1 MTTSTLDLAVTSST
15 KAALKVTAK
24 TQVVLN
30 DKQKR
35 AQKARIKA
43 RASNT
48 TNFLTTLVNEREQWQ
63 QNAYTK
69 SNDELYGL
77 LAKCYASFKEMCE
90 DTDDAEVMRK
100 QFDAY
105 VESKGI
111 VFKKSTH
118 KLVKIVKCVFGE
130 TDKRRI
136 STYGIVLRTAL
147 AKNLA
152 ASDVANFIKQSG
164 GVQEIKLARTNA
176 LTTKAKAEIAQQTV
190 GMHVLGELS
199 NSDVAN
205 EMDASEIGQLVV
217 FVATQKANGT
227 FVINAATNSAT
238 AVNVALAAYYSKNK
252 KAVANTQAENDAASN
267 EETFEAALEAAA
279 A

>member
-1 MTTSTLDLAVTSST
+1 MLYFNVAANDTVTTKD
-15 KAALKVTAK
+15 
-24 TQVVLN
+24 VLN

-35 AQKARIKA
+35 AQKAQIKA
-43 RASNT
+43 RVKNT
-48 TNFLTTLVNEREQWQ
+48 TNFLTTLVSEREQWQ

-69 SNDELYGL
+69 SNEELYAL
-77 LAKCYASFKEMCE
+77 LAKCYASFKAMCE
-90 DTDDAEVMRK
+90 DTEDAEVMRK

-147 AKNLA
+147 ANNLA
-152 ASDVANFIKQSG
+152 ADDVADFIKQSG
-164 GVQEIKLARTNA
+164 GVQEIKLARTSG
-176 LTTKAKAEIAQQTV
+176 LTTKAKAEIAQQV
-190 GMHVLGELS
+190 VSGDVLGEFS
-199 NSDVAN
+199 NNDVAN

-217 FVATQKANGT
+217 FVATQQANGK
-227 FVINAATNSAT
+227 FVINAATKNSAV
-238 AVNVALAAYYSKNK
+238 VNAALAAYYSKNK
-252 KAVANTQAENDAASN
+252 TTLENLKTEETVASN
-267 EETFEAALEAAA
+267 DDAFENALAAA
-279 A
+279 AA

>member
-1 MTTSTLDLAVTSST
+1 MLYFNTAANDTVTN
-15 KAALKVTAK
+15 KD
-24 TQVVLN
+24 VLN

-35 AQKARIKA
+35 AQNKQIKA
-43 RASNT
+43 RAANT
-48 TNFLTTLVNEREQWQ
+48 ANFLSTLVNEREQWQ

-69 SNDELYGL
+69 SNDELYAL

-90 DTDDAEVMRK
+90 DTEQAKVMRK
-100 QFDAY
+100 QFEAY

-118 KLVKIVKCVFGE
+118 RLVRIVKCVFGE

-152 ASDVANFIKQSG
+152 ADDVADFIKQSG

-190 GMHVLGELS
+190 STHVLGELS

-217 FVATQKANGT
+217 FVATQQANGT
-227 FVINAATNSAT
+227 FVINAATKNSAVIN
-238 AVNVALAAYYSKNK
+238 AALAAYYTKNK
-252 KAVANTQAENDAASN
+252 TTLENLKTEQTTASN
-267 EETFEAALEAAA
+267 EEVFEQTLAAA
-279 A
+279 AA

>member
-1 MTTSTLDLAVTSST
+1 MLYFNAANDTVTN
-15 KAALKVTAK
+15 KD
-24 TQVVLN
+24 VLN

-35 AQKARIKA
+35 AQNKQIKA
-43 RASNT
+43 RAANT
-48 TNFLTTLVNEREQWQ
+48 ANFLSTLVNEREQWQ

-69 SNDELYGL
+69 SNEELYAL

-90 DTDDAEVMRK
+90 DTEQAKVMRK
-100 QFDAY
+100 QFEAY

-118 KLVKIVKCVFGE
+118 RLVRIVKCVFGE

-152 ASDVANFIKQSG
+152 ADDVADFIKQSG

-190 GMHVLGELS
+190 STHVLGELS
-199 NSDVAN
+199 NSEVAN
-205 EMDASEIGQLVV
+205 ELDASEIGQLVV
-217 FVATQKANGT
+217 FVATQQADGK

-252 KAVANTQAENDAASN
+252 KTVANTQAEKATASN
-267 EETFEAALEAAA
+267 EETIEAALEAAA

>member
-1 MTTSTLDLAVTSST
+1 MLYFNIAANDTVTTKD
-15 KAALKVTAK
+15 
-24 TQVVLN
+24 VLN

-35 AQKARIKA
+35 AKKAQIKA
-43 RASNT
+43 RVNNT
-48 TNFLTTLVNEREQWQ
+48 ANFLTTLVSAREQWQ

-69 SNDELYGL
+69 SNEELYAL

-90 DTDDAEVMRK
+90 DTDAAEVMRK

-147 AKNLA
+147 ANDLA
-152 ASDVANFIKQSG
+152 ADKVADFIKQSG

-190 GMHVLGELS
+190 STHVLGELS
-199 NSDVAN
+199 NSEVAN
-205 EMDASEIGQLVV
+205 ELDASEIGQLVV

-227 FVINAATNSAT
+227 FVINAATNSTA

-252 KAVANTQAENDAASN
+252 KTVANTQVETTTASN
-267 EETFEAALEAAA
+267 DETFEAALEAATA
-279 A
+279 

>member
-1 MTTSTLDLAVTSST
+1 MLYFNVAANDTVTTKD
-15 KAALKVTAK
+15 
-24 TQVVLN
+24 VLN

-35 AQKARIKA
+35 AQKAQVKS
-43 RASNT
+43 RANNT

-69 SNDELYGL
+69 SNDELYAL
-77 LAKCYASFKEMCE
+77 LAKCYASFKAMCV
-90 DTDDAEVMRK
+90 DNVDAEVMRK
-100 QFDAY
+100 QFDSY

-118 KLVKIVKCVFGE
+118 KLVRIVKCVFGE

-152 ASDVANFIKQSG
+152 ADNVADFIKQSG

-176 LTTKAKAEIAQQTV
+176 LTTKAKAEIAQKTV
-190 GMHVLGELS
+190 GTNVLGELN
-199 NSDVAN
+199 NSDLAN
-205 EMDASEIGQLVV
+205 ELDASQIGQLVV

-238 AVNVALAAYYSKNK
+238 AVNVALAAYYSKNQK
-252 KAVANTQAENDAASN
+252 IVANTQAENSAASN
-267 EETFEAALEAAA
+267 DEKFEAALDAVAA
-279 A
+279 